1 MNSDSIVVWIRSITK
16 SLGRGGHT
24 HVAGAL
30 GISKSHLSKIMTRK
44 SGFDDKTLRAM
55 AWILSSKDEN
65 YLKYPIEKEQRVG
78 SFIFRTRTVSDKE
91 KVLTWAV
98 FLK

>member
-1 MNSDSIVVWIRSITK
+1 MNNDSIVSWLTCITK

-24 HVAGAL
+24 HVAKTL
-30 GISKSHLSKIMTRK
+30 GVSKSHLSKIMKRK
-44 SGFDDKTLRAM
+44 SGFDDKTLRAF

-65 YLKYPIEKEQRVG
+65 YSKYPIEKSHRVG
-78 SFIFRTRTVSDKE
+78 SFIFRTRVITEKE

-98 FLK
+98 FRK